1 MHAEM
6 KTFSERNPLTIGLIG
21 IAILLL
27 LVVGALQYDK
37 IPLFSGTHEKS
48 AYFAELGG
56 LKSGSKVQ
64 VSGKQVGEVTGTE
77 LDGDQVL
84 VRFKIDKSIKMGA
97 ETEAAIKTETV
108 LGSKVLAVTPR
119 GSGALDGPIPR
130 DRTTSPYQL
139 PDALGD
145 LTTTISGLDTNQLSG
160 ALNTLATTFEDTPPD
175 LALALD
181 GVSRLSDTINARD
194 ENLRQLLGDANKVTA
209 VLSERSDQIAKLV
222 VDATT
227 LLTIFQERST
237 AIDQL
242 MGNVSAVSQQLSG
255 VVADNREQI
264 GPALDKLNSVL
275 GILDR
280 RKQDIQVSIKR
291 LNSYAM
297 SLGESVGSGPFF
309 KAYLVNLLPGQF
321 LQPFVD
327 AAFADQGLDPAQLLP
342 SQMVGPRASAPGQA
356 GG

>member
-1 MHAEM
+1 MHTAM
-6 KTFSERNPLTIGLIG
+6 KTFSERNPLTIGLVG
-21 IAILLL
+21 ITILVV

-37 IPLFSGTHEKS
+37 IPLFSGTHDKS

-56 LKSGSKVQ
+56 LKAGSKVQ
-64 VSGKQVGEVTGTE
+64 VSGKEVGEVTATE
-77 LDGDQVL
+77 LDGNQVL
-84 VRFKIDKSIKMGA
+84 VRFEIDKSVHLGSG
-97 ETEAAIKTETV
+97 TEAAIKTETV

-119 GSGALDGPIPR
+119 GLGDLQGSIPLE
-130 DRTTSPYQL
+130 RTTSPYQL

-160 ALNTLATTFEDTPPD
+160 ALSTLANTFEDTPPD
-175 LALALD
+175 LAMALD
-181 GVSRLSDTINARD
+181 GVSRLSSTINARD

-209 VLSERSDQIAKLV
+209 VLSERSDQIAKLI

-227 LLTIFQERST
+227 LLTIFQERSA
-237 AIDQL
+237 AIDAL
-242 MGNVSAVSQQLSG
+242 MGNIFAVSQQLSG
-255 VVADNREQI
+255 LVQDNREQF
-264 GPALDKLNSVL
+264 GPALDKLNAVL

-280 RKQDIQVSIKR
+280 RKAEIQVSIKR

-342 SQMVGPRASAPGQA
+342 SQMVGPGSVGTPQA

>member
-1 MHAEM
+1 M

>member
-1 MHAEM
+1 M
-6 KTFSERNPLTIGLIG
+6 KTFSERNPLTIGLVG
-21 IAILLL
+21 IAILVL

-37 IPLFSGTHEKS
+37 IPLFSGSQDKS

-56 LKSGSKVQ
+56 LKTGSKVQ
-64 VSGKQVGEVTGTE
+64 VSGMEVGEVTGTE
-77 LDGDQVL
+77 LEGNQVL
-84 VRFKIDKSIKMGA
+84 VRFKIDKSIRLGA
-97 ETEAAIKTETV
+97 ESEAAIKTETV
-108 LGSKVLAVTPR
+108 LGSKVLAVIPR
-119 GSGALDGPIPR
+119 GSGSLAGPIPL

-160 ALNTLATTFEDTPPD
+160 ALTTLATTFEDTPPD

-194 ENLRQLLGDANKVTA
+194 DNLRRLLGDANRVTA

-255 VVADNREQI
+255 VVGDNREQI

-342 SQMVGPRASAPGQA
+342 SQMVGPGASAPGQA